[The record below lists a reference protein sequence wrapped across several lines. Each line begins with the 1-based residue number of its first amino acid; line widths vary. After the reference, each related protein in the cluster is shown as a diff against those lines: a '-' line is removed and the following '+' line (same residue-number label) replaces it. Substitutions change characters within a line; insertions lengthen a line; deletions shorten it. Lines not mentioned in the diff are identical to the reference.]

1 MARYGSFLYGTAT
14 YGLQPRLAYSVGPMT
29 ITVLDFNKTYV
40 TWNTPTG
47 DFTRIRLVRNQ
58 SGFPEHAED
67 GVILW
72 DEFATEGEVSRD
84 DFTDPDDA
92 VGVLDIEPGRQ
103 IYYRVFLLIDAG
115 YWVVAGQVS
124 DIVPSNHDAQK
135 KFVNVIPRVYT
146 SKIQS
151 PLGVEDTTSALY
163 SFIEGFSFT
172 YEQLLTQ
179 TDLARPNHAVDRT
192 PFSLVPIETFN
203 VGLDYEPNIPLKN
216 QKQLVRE
223 ALYMY
228 GHKGLRTALETYV
241 ESLTGYAPV
250 ITVSNNLLLTAQD
263 STFYNSVGNWQ
274 TSACTI
280 SAVTSQVPPTSA
292 KVIDDEYTCQVV
304 AASGLAYITL
314 GENNPITRGAP
325 VNESTEYTF
334 GFQGKSPTSAG
345 NITLTA
351 RWYDKNGTFISA
363 TSATAL
369 AANNTWQSRWK
380 TATSPANTRYVTFKF
395 EFSAAGT
402 YYVDQV
408 DIHEGSTT
416 TFDEARAINVF
427 LTPNKSNYIKNP
439 SFEGTAAQWTITATS
454 NTTDASVPLD
464 ILSGSSSRKVDLDT
478 GATLTTTTDEVPVT
492 EKYFTLSFY
501 AKATDTLTDAMTIT
515 LTPRDNSV
523 DITSSEVTD
532 TVTLTTE
539 WQRFSVTTYVDAEDV
554 ATSLDFVVTVEVD
567 GASGEDAYFD
577 NFQLEASF
585 VATDPFDGNLS
596 SQFGVVWEGTA
607 NQSPSHMYYG
617 KNLKLPRLS
626 QTMND
631 WTPPN
636 AFWRIETYD
645 GVEYTNLSI

>member
-1 MARYGSFLYGTAT
+1 VARYGSFLYGTAT
-14 YGLQPRLAYSVGPMT
+14 YGLQPKLAYSVGPMT
-29 ITVLDFNKTYV
+29 LTVLDFNKTYV

-72 DEFATEGEVSRD
+72 DEFATEGNVSRD

-92 VGVLDIEPGRQ
+92 VGVVDIEPGRQ

-115 YWVVAGQVS
+115 YWVVAGQIT

-135 KFVNVIPRVYT
+135 KFINVIPRVYT

-163 SFIEGFSFT
+163 SFVEGFSFT

-228 GHKGLRTALETYV
+228 GHKGLKTALETYV

-274 TSACTI
+274 TNACTI

-292 KVIDDEYTCQVV
+292 KVIDDEYTCQIV
-304 AASGLAYITL
+304 AASGSAYITL

-380 TATSPANTRYVTFKF
+380 TATSPADTRYVTFKF

-402 YYVDQV
+402 YYIDQV
-408 DIHEGSTT
+408 DIHEGSAT
-416 TFDEARAINVF
+416 TFDEARAIDVF

-464 ILSGSSSRKVDLDT
+464 VLSGSESRKVDLDT
-478 GATLTTTTDEVPVT
+478 GATITTTTGEVPVT

-501 AKATDTLTDAMTIT
+501 AKATDTLTDSMTIT
-515 LTPRDNSV
+515 LTPRDNAV

-567 GASGEDAYFD
+567 SASGEDAYFD

>member
-1 MARYGSFLYGTAT
+1 VARYGSFLYGTAT
-14 YGLQPRLAYSVGPMT
+14 YGLQPKLAYSVNPMT
-29 ITVLDFNKTYV
+29 LTVLDFNKTYV
-40 TWNTPTG
+40 TWSLPTG
-47 DFTRIRLVRNQ
+47 DFTRIRLLRNQ
-58 SGFPEHAED
+58 SGFSEHAED

-72 DEFATEGEVSRD
+72 EEFATEGNVTRD
-84 DFTDPDDA
+84 DFIDPDD
-92 VGVLDIEPGRQ
+92 GSGLLSIEPGRQ
-103 IYYRVFLLIDAG
+103 IYYSVFLLTDAG
-115 YWVVAGQVS
+115 YWVIAGRIT
-124 DIVPSNHDAQK
+124 DIIPTDHEAQK
-135 KFVNVIPRVYT
+135 KFINVIPRVYT
-146 SKIQS
+146 SKVQS

-179 TDLARPNHAVDRT
+179 TDLARPNHAVDKT

-216 QKQLVRE
+216 QKQLIRE

-228 GHKGLRTALETYV
+228 GLKGVRTSIETYV

-250 ITVSNNLLLTAQD
+250 ITVSSNLLLTAQD

-274 TSACTI
+274 TNACTI
-280 SAVTSQVPPTSA
+280 SAVTSQVPPTST

-304 AASGLAYITL
+304 AASGSAYITL

-325 VNESTEYTF
+325 VDGSTEYTF

-351 RWYDKNGTFISA
+351 RWYDKDGTFISA

-380 TATSPANTRYVTFKF
+380 TATSPADTKYVTFKF

-408 DIHEGSTT
+408 DIHEGSATS
-416 TFDEARAINVF
+416 FDEARAINVF

-439 SFEGTAAQWTITATS
+439 SFEGTTSQWSITAAS
-454 NTTDASVPLD
+454 NSLDSDVPLD
-464 ILSGSSSRKVDLDT
+464 VLSGSESLKVGLGT
-478 GATLTTTTDEVPVT
+478 GATLSTTTGTVSIT

-501 AKATDTLTDAMTIT
+501 AKATSATNATIT

-523 DITSSEVTD
+523 NITDAIVTSSLS
-532 TVTLTTE
+532 LTTS
-539 WQRFSVTTYVDAEDV
+539 WQRFSVTTYVDADQV
-554 ATSLDFVVTVEVD
+554 STSLDFVTSLVIDTNTGD
-567 GASGEDAYFD
+567 FAYLD

-607 NQSPSHMYYG
+607 NQSASHMYYG
-617 KNLKLPRLS
+617 KSLKLPRLS
-626 QTMND
+626 QTMES

-636 AFWRIETYD
+636 SFWRIETYD

>member
-1 MARYGSFLYGTAT
+1 MARYGTFQYGTAT
-14 YGLQPRLAYSVGPMT
+14 YGLQPRLAYSVNPMT
-29 ITVLDFNKTYV
+29 LTVLDFNKTYV
-40 TWNTPTG
+40 TWSTPTG

-58 SGFPEHAED
+58 SGFSEHAED

-72 DEFATEGEVSRD
+72 DEFATEGNVSRD
-84 DFTDPDDA
+84 DFTDPDD
-92 VGVLDIEPGRQ
+92 GVDLTSIEPGRQ
-103 IYYRVFLLIDAG
+103 IYYSVFLLTDAG
-115 YWVVAGQVS
+115 YWVVAGRTT
-124 DIVPSNHDAQK
+124 DIVPSDHEAQK
-135 KFVNVIPRVYT
+135 KFINVIPRVYT
-146 SKIQS
+146 SKVQS

-163 SFIEGFSFT
+163 SFVEGFSFT

-179 TDLARPNHAVDRT
+179 TDLARANHAVDKT

-216 QKQLVRE
+216 QKQLIRE

-228 GHKGLRTALETYV
+228 GHKGLQTSLETYV

-250 ITVSNNLLLTAQD
+250 ISVSSNLLLTAQD
-263 STFYNSVGNWQ
+263 STFYNSVGSWQ
-274 TSACTI
+274 TNACTI
-280 SAVTSQVPPTSA
+280 SAVTSQVPPTST
-292 KVIDDEYTCQVV
+292 KVIDDEYTCEVV
-304 AASGLAYITL
+304 AASGSAYITL

-351 RWYDKNGTFISA
+351 RWYDKDGTFISA

-369 AANNTWQSRWK
+369 AANNTWQSKWK
-380 TATSPANTRYVTFKF
+380 TATSPADTKYVTFKF

-416 TFDEARAINVF
+416 SFDEARAINLF

-439 SFEGTAAQWTITATS
+439 SFEGTTSQWSITAAS
-454 NTTDASVPLD
+454 NSLDSDVPLD
-464 ILSGSSSRKVDLDT
+464 VLSGSQSLKVGLGT
-478 GATLTTTTDEVPVT
+478 GATLSTTTGTVSIT

-501 AKATDTLTDAMTIT
+501 AKATSATNATIT

-523 DITSSEVTD
+523 NITDAIVTSSLS
-532 TVTLTTE
+532 LTTS
-539 WQRFSVTTYVDAEDV
+539 WQRFSVTTYVDADQV
-554 ATSLDFVVTVEVD
+554 ATSLDFVTSLVIDTNAGD
-567 GASGEDAYFD
+567 FAYLD

-607 NQSPSHMYYG
+607 NQSASHMYYG
-617 KNLKLPRLS
+617 KSLKLPRLS
-626 QTMND
+626 QTMES

-636 AFWRIETYD
+636 SFWRIETYD

>member
-464 ILSGSSSRKVDLDT
+464 ILSGFSSRKVDLDT